1 MAGGLGALKFELR
14 PGGLFAARVA
24 SKGFWWISAPCEAVA
39 IAHDAHFCNYALV
52 LKFRSLYTRRTVYEF
67 IPAVE
72 FFEHSSEF
80 AKRLCFAGLEI
91 EPSLRSELA
100 MRRYLQTARPALRVV
115 IPPAGGYIHNEA
127 EEEWAAS
134 KAYRKAVGDAR
145 RMLLDLDESTIRE
158 AATALPGS
166 RRAPR
171 VDSHD

>member
-24 SKGFWWISAPCEAVA
+24 SKGLWWISAPCETVAVA
-39 IAHDAHFCNYALV
+39 HDTQFYNYALV
-52 LKFRSLYTRRTVYEF
+52 LKFRSVYTRRVVYEF

-72 FFEHSSEF
+72 FFGHSSEF

-100 MRRYLQTARPALRVV
+100 MRRYLQTVRPALRVV
-115 IPPAGGYIHNEA
+115 IPPAGAYVHNEA

-134 KAYRKAVGDAR
+134 EAYRKAVGDAR
-145 RMLLDLDESTIRE
+145 RVLPDLNDITVTE
-158 AATALPGS
+158 AETALPGS
-166 RRAPR
+166 RAPR
-171 VDSHD
+171 AESHV